1 VRHHDSPSPTGRTLG
16 TSWTPRRNLLS
27 GYKSTRHCI
36 NDVADPRIAS
46 AAGPLVPII
55 DAILEA
61 DKTAPPKQRHTA
73 KRIFERLRIE
83 HGFAGG

>member
-1 VRHHDSPSPTGRTLG
+1 MTTKPHRAH
-16 TSWTPRRNLLS
+16 
-27 GYKSTRHCI
+27 TRHILNPTEKSPFRLEAERRCI

-73 KRIFERLRIE
+73 KRIFERLGSNTGLPAARRS
-83 HGFAGG
+83 